1 MYFYGMI
8 LPEIKN
14 KIEHYCAYQERCHE
28 EVISKLKSL
37 KIPIDQIDEYV
48 AYLIEN
54 NYINE
59 ERFACAFVRGKH
71 GIKKWGKIRLI
82 NELKLRKI
90 SKFIIDKA
98 LKEIP
103 PETYSTTFNTL
114 AEKEWNSIKE
124 SNIQKKKRKFC
135 DFLLRKGYESSLI
148 FEKMEEL
155 ESLDIK

>member
-1 MYFYGMI
+1 MI

-37 KIPIDQIDEYV
+37 KLPFDQIDEYV

-54 NYINE
+54 NYLNE
-59 ERFACAFVRGKH
+59 ERFACSFVRGKH
-71 GIKKWGKIRLI
+71 NIKKWGKIRLI

-98 LKEIP
+98 LKEIT
-103 PETYSTTFNTL
+103 PETYFTTFNSL
-114 AEKEWNSIKE
+114 AEKEWDTIKE
-124 SNIQKKKRKFC
+124 SNFQKKKRKFC

-148 FEKMEEL
+148 FEKLEEL
-155 ESLDIK
+155 EAMNTK

>member
-1 MYFYGMI
+1 MI

-37 KIPIDQIDEYV
+37 KISFDQIDEYV

-54 NYINE
+54 NYLNE

-71 GIKKWGKIRLI
+71 NIKKWGKVRLI

-98 LKEIP
+98 LKEISS
-103 PETYSTTFNTL
+103 ETYFTTFNTL
-114 AEKEWNSIKE
+114 AEKEWDSIKE
-124 SNIQKKKRKFC
+124 KNIQKKKRKFC

-155 ESLDIK
+155 EALDTQ